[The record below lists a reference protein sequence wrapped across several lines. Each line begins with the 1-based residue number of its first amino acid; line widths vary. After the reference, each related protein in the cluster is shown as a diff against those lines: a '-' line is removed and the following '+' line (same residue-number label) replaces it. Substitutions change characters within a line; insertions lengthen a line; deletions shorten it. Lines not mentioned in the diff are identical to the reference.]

1 MRKLQYTL
9 LILLCVSMG
18 VIAKTAKDRINVVFI
33 GNSITQ
39 GALIGN
45 PAEDAPPAKAVA
57 YLRQQPGISAVQFA
71 NCGVS
76 GCTTVDYLPASNKL
90 FPMAKAAADT
100 FYTDKSA
107 SLIFSVMLG
116 TNDSAIK
123 GPNGAPVSPK
133 QYQTNMK
140 VIIDCLL
147 SLYPN
152 SRILLNRPVWYS
164 PNTYN
169 GAMYLLEGQKRLAS
183 YLPELELLVAAYAQ
197 SNPGH
202 VWMGDKEGWDYF
214 KVNYLTD
221 LVPEN
226 GNAGTF
232 YLHPN
237 EKGAAKLAEF
247 WGKAITTVI
256 NTGN

>member
-1 MRKLQYTL
+1 MKKMKYIAL
-9 LILLCVSMG
+9 LLLCASLSVF
-18 VIAKTAKDRINVVFI
+18 AKTTKSRINIVFI

-39 GALIGN
+39 GALIQN
-45 PAEDAPPAKAVA
+45 PISDAPPAKTAA
-57 YLRQQPGISAVQFA
+57 YLRLQPEIATIQFA

-76 GCTTVDYLPASNKL
+76 GCTTLDYLPASNKL

-107 SLIFSVMLG
+107 SLIFSIMLG
-116 TNDSAIK
+116 TNDSAVK

-133 QYQTNMK
+133 QYQTNIK
-140 VIIDCLL
+140 VIIDQLL

-152 SRILLNRPVWYS
+152 SRIVLNRPIWYS

-169 GAMYLLEGQKRLAS
+169 GAIYLLEGQKRLAS
-183 YLPELELLVAAYAQ
+183 YLPELELLVDGYAQ
-197 SNPGH
+197 RNPGH
-202 VWMGDKEGWDYF
+202 VWMGDKDGWEYF
-214 KVNYLTD
+214 KANHLTD
-221 LVPEN
+221 VVPEA

-237 EKGAAKLAEF
+237 EKGAAKLGEL
-247 WGKAITTVI
+247 WGKAILNVL
-256 NTGN
+256 NSRK

>member
-9 LILLCVSMG
+9 LILLCVSIG
-18 VIAKTAKDRINVVFI
+18 IVAKTAKGRINVVFI

-45 PAEDAPPAKAVA
+45 PAEDAPPAKTVA
-57 YLRQQPGISAVQFA
+57 YLRQQQGISAVQFA

-152 SRILLNRPVWYS
+152 SRIILNRPVWYS
-164 PNTYN
+164 PNTHN

-183 YLPELELLVAAYAQ
+183 YLPELELLVATYAQ

-202 VWMGDKEGWDYF
+202 VSMGDKEGWDYF
-214 KVNYLTD
+214 KANYLTD

-247 WGKAITTVI
+247 WGKAITRVI